1 MKKLL
6 VIIMLTFCGGL
17 SACEM
22 SSSGSPE
29 IAGGADSDSGGG
41 GGGGAC

>member
-17 SACEM
+17 TACEM
-22 SSSGSPE
+22 SSSGTPTVNN
-29 IAGGADSDSGGG
+29 GGG
-41 GGGGAC
+41 GGGC